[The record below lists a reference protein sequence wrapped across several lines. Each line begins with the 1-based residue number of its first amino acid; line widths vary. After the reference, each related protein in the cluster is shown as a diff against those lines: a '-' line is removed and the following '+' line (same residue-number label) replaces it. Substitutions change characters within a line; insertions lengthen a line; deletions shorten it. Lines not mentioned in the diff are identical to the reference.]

1 LNDTPTG
8 STPVQ
13 RQGPPA
19 PPPVDISAAK
29 KRFQEVLHVLATPG
43 VSDIHFEGSRVAW
56 PVVFGNPHPSNI
68 AITNGDIYAWAE
80 VFGQSKG
87 GGAALLRGDTG
98 TIECMGVVEIHGRK
112 VRLRMT
118 FRRQEQGLGLSLRI
132 VPESPPRLTDAVF
145 NDNPIPSALVT
156 ITLNS
161 PAGLILFCGPTGS
174 GKTTMNAALLAEV
187 NATQSKHIYT
197 VEDPIEFVHT
207 SDKSLIT
214 QREIGQ
220 HADTF
225 PHALKTSLRS
235 RPNIILV
242 GELLD
247 LETVRVA
254 IEAANKGHL
263 VFATSHASSAA
274 EAVSS
279 LVSQFPGGEQNQVAT
294 ALSQALRAIVVQ
306 RLVPMRNGHV
316 VPARELLISNV
327 AIASKIRDAQ
337 YSSLT
342 QMLKLTDGMWTFED
356 DLATLWARDLI
367 TEATARQFCNDLDNL
382 NAKLDYARKNKGQVA
397 VQGNR
402 GARRGE

>member
-1 LNDTPTG
+1 MSNTTTAPA
-8 STPVQ
+8 
-13 RQGPPA
+13 RQGPPQ
-19 PPPVDISAAK
+19 VDIDKAK
-29 KRFQEVLHVLATPG
+29 ERFTRVLTQLLRPG

-56 PVVFGNPHPSNI
+56 PVVFSVPTRSDVPVSD
-68 AITNGDIYAWAE
+68 ADIYAWAE
-80 VFGQSKG
+80 AFGQNRG
-87 GGAALLRGDTG
+87 GGRALIQGPAG
-98 TIECMGVVEIHGRK
+98 TVECMGVVTLPGRK
-112 VRLRMT
+112 IRLRMT
-118 FRRQEQGLGLSLRI
+118 FRRQEQGLGLSIRI
-132 VPESPPRLTDAVF
+132 VPEKPPRLTDAVF
-145 NDNPIPSALVT
+145 RDNPIPEALVS
-156 ITLNS
+156 ITLNA

-187 NATQSKHIYT
+187 NATQQKHIYT

-207 SDKSLIT
+207 SDRSVVS

-263 VFATSHASSAA
+263 VFATSHASSAS

-294 ALSQALRAIVVQ
+294 ALSQALRAVVVQ
-306 RLVPMRNGHV
+306 RLVPTVDKRV
-316 VPARELLISNV
+316 VPAREMLLNTV
-327 AIASKIRDAQ
+327 AIAAKIRDAN

-356 DLATLWARDLI
+356 DLAALWAQGRVDV
-367 TEATARQFCNDLDNL
+367 ATARRFCNDRESLDQ
-382 NAKLDYARKNKGQVA
+382 KLDYASR
-397 VQGNR
+397 NR
-402 GARRGE
+402 EEVSSGRNRRAGTVD

>member
-1 LNDTPTG
+1 MSETPTG
-8 STPVQ
+8 PTPAH
-13 RQGPPA
+13 RQGPP
-19 PPPVDISAAK
+19 PVDVVAAK
-29 KRFQEVLHVLATPG
+29 KRFEDVLGRLAAPG
-43 VSDIHFEGSRVAW
+43 VSDIHFEGTRYVW
-56 PVVFGNPHPSNI
+56 PVLFGTPKRS
-68 AITNGDIYAWAE
+68 TVRVTDGDIFSWAE
-80 VFGQSKG
+80 AYGKSKG
-87 GGAALLRGDTG
+87 GGLALIHGEAG
-98 TIECMGVVEIHGRK
+98 TIECMGVVDVRGRT

-132 VPESPPRLTDAVF
+132 VPEKPPRLTDPVF
-145 NDNPIPSALVT
+145 ADNPIPKALVS

-187 NATQSKHIYT
+187 NARQEKHIYT

-207 SDKSLIT
+207 SDKSLVT

-306 RLVPMRNGHV
+306 RLVPMKNARV

-327 AIASKIRDAQ
+327 AIASKIREGQ

-342 QMLKLTDGMWTFED
+342 QQLKLTDGMWTFED
-356 DLATLWARDLI
+356 DLAALWAQDRID
-367 TEATARQFCNDLDNL
+367 EQTARRFCNDVEILE
-382 NAKLDYARKNKGQVA
+382 AKLDYAKKNRREVA
-397 VQGNR
+397 TLANR
-402 GARRGE
+402 GARQMT

>member
-1 LNDTPTG
+1 MSNTPPTG
-8 STPVQ
+8 QTPVQ
-13 RQGPPA
+13 HQGPPA
-19 PPPVDISAAK
+19 VDVEAAK
-29 KRFQEVLHVLATPG
+29 RHFQEVLQRLALTG
-43 VSDIHFEGSRVAW
+43 VSDIHFEGSRFAW
-56 PVVFGNPHPSNI
+56 PVVFGTPKRSNV
-68 AITNGDIYAWAE
+68 TVSNGDIFSWAE
-80 VFGQSKG
+80 AYGKSKG
-87 GGAALLRGDTG
+87 GGQALVVGEAG
-98 TIECMGVVEIHGRK
+98 TIECMGVVELAGRK

-132 VPESPPRLTDAVF
+132 VPEKPPRLTDAVF
-145 NDNPIPSALVT
+145 RDNPIPQALVT
-156 ITLNS
+156 ITLTS

-187 NATQSKHIYT
+187 NATQEKHIYT

-235 RPNIILV
+235 RPNLILV

-274 EAVSS
+274 EAASS

-306 RLVPMRNGHV
+306 RLVPMKDKRV
-316 VPARELLISNV
+316 VPARELLINSV
-327 AIASKIRDAQ
+327 AIAAKIRDAN
-337 YSSLT
+337 YSSLP

-356 DLATLWARDLI
+356 DLAALWAQDRI
-367 TEATARQFCNDLDNL
+367 TEDTARRFCNDVESLE
-382 NAKLDYARKNKGQVA
+382 AKLAYAAKHRQEVA
-397 VQGNR
+397 QLQNR
-402 GARRGE
+402 AARRAA

>member
-1 LNDTPTG
+1 MDRE
-8 STPVQ
+8 Q
-13 RQGPPA
+13 
-19 PPPVDISAAK
+19 AK
-29 KRFQEVLHVLATPG
+29 RRFTHVLSQLLRPG

-56 PVVFGNPHPSNI
+56 PVLFGVPTQSAI
-68 AITNGDIYAWAE
+68 AISDGDIYSWAE
-80 VFGQSKG
+80 AFGQSRG
-87 GGAALLRGDTG
+87 GGLALLQGVAG
-98 TIECMGVVEIHGRK
+98 TVECMGVVSVAGQTI
-112 VRLRMT
+112 RLRMT
-118 FRRQEQGLGLSLRI
+118 FRRQQQGLGLSVRI
-132 VPESPPRLTDAVF
+132 VPEHPPRLTDPVF
-145 NDNPIPSALVT
+145 RDNPIPDALIG
-156 ITLNS
+156 ITLNA

-187 NATQSKHIYT
+187 NATQQKHIYT

-207 SDKSLIT
+207 SNKSVVS

-263 VFATSHASSAA
+263 VFATSHASSAS

-294 ALSQALRAIVVQ
+294 ALSQALRAVVVQ
-306 RLVPMRNGHV
+306 RLVPTVDKRV
-316 VPARELLISNV
+316 VPAREMLLNTV
-327 AIASKIRDAQ
+327 AIAAKIRDAN
-337 YSSLT
+337 YSSLS

-356 DLATLWARDLI
+356 DLAALWAQGRID
-367 TEATARQFCNDLDNL
+367 EGTARRFCNDRESLDQ
-382 NAKLDYARKNKGQVA
+382 KLEYARRNRDEVA
-397 VQGNR
+397 NLSNR
-402 GARRGE
+402 RKATPAG